1 MEPEFPFELQS
12 ETFKILSSNDDT
24 AMETLFSRLYNP
36 QQQQN
41 RSQALTF
48 LQCCKH
54 HHPDLLMIK
63 LFFLLTSSPEIPTR
77 TNAARA
83 LIFVQPNE
91 LWPKL
96 RPQAQS
102 RLQAHFINYLTEETS
117 VHVLRLASTI
127 LSQTVS
133 VIYKSQQHWNEIL
146 DFLLSSVNSNDE
158 KLREFSLLVFSSL
171 TNDCRLSLSNSLH
184 DRVRVLHSS
193 FLAGLTSRNPDVQVA
208 SFAAVVNLICLFSDN
223 QLFHELLRAMMVA
236 VFALLHGF
244 ERSYFKSA
252 FAELV
257 KLVSAEPVLLKP
269 YMSDMVLDALQIA
282 ENCSVTEE
290 TRRLAFELV
299 LAMAELKESEQVLA
313 SLPHEMV
320 VRLFI
325 VPMKT
330 LVLCVKENGNSNNDG
345 NHNGAYCGADRGTGD
360 EREKGA
366 DPQNEK
372 VDDAYEF
379 GIKCLKKLCVVFG
392 GTKVVTVTHELLKNY
407 YLDSTDW
414 KMRHA
419 GITLLTEI
427 AKEFSDEMVLED
439 KFLEEIVIR
448 ILKLFQDSHVQ
459 VRLAAF
465 TLMEMPIIF
474 VESAQIRYHHRF
486 VHAFSIALVSDGDN
500 KVKEQAASAMLYFLK
515 NTLPESLLLYQNV
528 DTVMNKMLSSIQD
541 KGNAKQRR
549 IVLSAFNLVAQSCHE
564 VAHKY
569 FANYLPI
576 LVDACGDKNS
586 EIKEEAARGI
596 RICAEFGTP
605 NFKPFIN
612 MILSEISILLKDRN
626 ASNSSKN
633 ATYDVA
639 VSALGRICEFHR
651 DSIDGS
657 TAVPVWLSFL
667 PLKDDLAEAKIMHEQ
682 LCLMVARLD
691 KDLLG
696 AGNQNLAKI
705 ITVFLDVIQKGDRLA
720 TAQTIDQMNSLLRQL
735 AANIPPNTFETI
747 LLSLNAQQRELLLP
761 FLSSF

>member
-1 MEPEFPFELQS
+1 MESEFPLELQS

-24 AMETLFSRLYNP
+24 SMETLFSHLYDP

-83 LIFVQPNE
+83 LVFVQPNE

-117 VHVLRLASTI
+117 IHVLRLASTI

-133 VIYKSQQHWNEIL
+133 VIYKSQRHWNEII
-146 DFLLSSVNSNDE
+146 DFLFSSVNSNDE

-171 TNDCRLSLSNSLH
+171 TNDCRISLLKSLN

-193 FLAGLTSRNPDVQVA
+193 FLASLTSRNPDVQVA

-257 KLVSAEPVLLKP
+257 KLVSAEPLLLKP

-282 ENCSVTEE
+282 ENCGVTEE

-320 VRLFI
+320 VRLFL
-325 VPMKT
+325 VPMKS
-330 LVLCVKENGNSNNDG
+330 LVLYVKEDGNDNSNCDG
-345 NHNGAYCGADRGTGD
+345 NGADCGADRGTED

-366 DPQNEK
+366 DPETEK

-379 GIKCLKKLCVVFG
+379 GIKCLKKLSVAFG
-392 GTKVVTVTHELLKNY
+392 GTKVVAVVHELLKNY

-427 AKEFSDEMVLED
+427 SKEFSDAMVLRE
-439 KFLEEIVIR
+439 KFLEETIIR

-465 TLMEMPIIF
+465 TLMDMPIIF
-474 VESAQIRYHHRF
+474 VQSAQILYHPRF
-486 VHAFSIALVSDGDN
+486 VYAFSIALSDGDN
-500 KVKEQAASAMLYFLK
+500 KVK
-515 NTLPESLLLYQNV
+515 
-528 DTVMNKMLSSIQD
+528 D

-576 LVDACGDKNS
+576 LLEACGDKNS
-586 EIKEEAARGI
+586 DIKEEAARGI
-596 RICAEFGTP
+596 RICAELGIP
-605 NFKPFIN
+605 NLKPFIN
-612 MILSEISILLKDRN
+612 MILSELSNLLKDRN
-626 ASNSSKN
+626 ALNSSEN
-633 ATYDVA
+633 ATCDVA

-651 DSIDGS
+651 DSIDGT
-657 TAVPVWLSFL
+657 TAIPAWLSFL

-705 ITVFLDVIQKGDRLA
+705 ITVFLEVIEKGDKLA
-720 TAQTIDQMNSLLRQL
+720 SKQTIDQMNSLLRQL
-735 AANIPPNTFETI
+735 AQNIPPNMFETI
-747 LLSLNAQQRELLLP
+747 LLSLSDQQRELLLP

>member
-1 MEPEFPFELQS
+1 MEPNFPLELQS
-12 ETFKILSSNDDT
+12 ESFKILSSNEET
-24 AMETLFSRLYNP
+24 AMETLFSHLYDP

-63 LFFLLTSSPEIPTR
+63 LFFLLTSSPETPTR
-77 TNAARA
+77 TNAART
-83 LIFVQPNE
+83 LLSVQPAE

-96 RPQAQS
+96 RPQAQT
-102 RLQAHFINYLTEETS
+102 RLLAHFINYLTEETS
-117 VHVLRLASTI
+117 IHVLRLASTI

-133 VIYKSQQHWNEIL
+133 VIYKSQQHWNDIIE
-146 DFLLSSVNSNDE
+146 FLYSSVNSNDE
-158 KLREFSLLVFSSL
+158 KLIEFSLLVFSSL
-171 TNDCRLSLSNSLH
+171 SNECRLSLSNSLN
-184 DRVRVLHSS
+184 DRVRVLHST
-193 FLAGLTSRNPDVQVA
+193 FLASLGSRNPDVQVA
-208 SFAAVVNLICLFSDN
+208 AFAAVVNLICLFSDN
-223 QLFHELLRAMMVA
+223 QLFHEVLRAMMVA
-236 VFALLHGF
+236 LFALLHGF

-282 ENCSVTEE
+282 ENCGVCEE

-299 LAMAELKESEQVLA
+299 LAMAELKESEPVLA

-330 LVLCVKENGNSNNDG
+330 LVLYVKEDGDDNGT
-345 NHNGAYCGADRGTGD
+345 DRGMGD
-360 EREKGA
+360 EKEKGA
-366 DPQNEK
+366 DPENEK
-372 VDDAYEF
+372 MDDAYEF
-379 GIKCLKKLCVVFG
+379 VTKCLKKLCVAFG
-392 GTKVVTVTHELLKNY
+392 GTKVVSVAHELLKNY

-414 KMRHA
+414 KMRQA
-419 GITLLTEI
+419 GITLLSEI
-427 AKEFSDEMVLED
+427 AKEFSDEMVLKD
-439 KFLEEIVIR
+439 NFLEEIVTR
-448 ILKLFQDSHVQ
+448 ILKLCQDSHVQ

-465 TLMEMPIIF
+465 TLMEMPMIF
-474 VESAQIRYHHRF
+474 VQAIQILYHHRF
-486 VHAFSIALVSDGDN
+486 VHAFSIALSDGDN

-515 NTLPESLLLYQNV
+515 NTLPESLSLYRNV
-528 DTVMNKMLSSIQD
+528 DTLMNKMLSLIQD

-549 IVLSAFNLVAQSCHE
+549 IVLSAFNIVAQRCHE

-576 LVDACGDKNS
+576 LLEACSDKNS

-596 RICAEFGTP
+596 RIYAEFGTP

-612 MILSEISILLKDRN
+612 MILSELSKLMKDRN
-626 ASNSSKN
+626 ASNSSEN
-633 ATYDVA
+633 ATCDVA

-657 TAVPVWLSFL
+657 TAVPAWLSFL
-667 PLKDDLAEAKIMHEQ
+667 PLKNDLDEAKIMHEQ

-696 AGNQNLAKI
+696 AGNQNLVKI
-705 ITVFLDVIQKGDRLA
+705 ITVFLEVIEKGDNLA
-720 TAQTIDQMNSLLRQL
+720 SEETINQINSLLRQL
-735 AANIPPNTFETI
+735 AQNIPPNTFETI
-747 LLSLNAQQRELLLP
+747 LLSLSAQQRDLLLP

>member
-1 MEPEFPFELQS
+1 MEPKFPLELQS
-12 ETFKILSSNDDT
+12 ETFRILSSNDDT
-24 AMETLFSRLYNP
+24 AMEILFSHLYDP
-36 QQQQN
+36 QQNQN
-41 RSQALTF
+41 QSQALTF

-83 LIFVQPNE
+83 LLSVQPAE

-117 VHVLRLASTI
+117 IHVLRLASTI

-133 VIYKSQQHWNEIL
+133 VIYKSQQHWNEII

-158 KLREFSLLVFSSL
+158 KLIEFSLLVFSSL
-171 TNDCRLSLSNSLH
+171 SNDCRLSLAKSLNG
-184 DRVRVLHSS
+184 RVRLLHSS
-193 FLAGLTSRNPDVQVA
+193 FLASLTSRNPTVQVA
-208 SFAAVVNLICLFSDN
+208 AFAAVVNLISLFSDN
-223 QLFHELLRAMMVA
+223 QLFHEVLRAMMVA

-244 ERSYFKSA
+244 ERSHFKSA

-282 ENCSVTEE
+282 ENCGVTEE

-299 LAMAELKESEQVLA
+299 LAMAELKESEQVMA
-313 SLPHEMV
+313 SLSHEMV

-330 LVLCVKENGNSNNDG
+330 LVLYVKDDGNGN
-345 NHNGAYCGADRGTGD
+345 GADCAADRKMED
-360 EREKGA
+360 PEK
-366 DPQNEK
+366 EK
-372 VDDAYEF
+372 VDGAYEF
-379 GIKCLKKLCVVFG
+379 GIKCLKKLCVAFG
-392 GTKVVTVTHELLKNY
+392 ETKVVGVVYELLTNY

-414 KMRHA
+414 KMRLA
-419 GITLLTEI
+419 GITLLSEI
-427 AKEFSDEMVLED
+427 AKDFSDEMVMKD
-439 KFLEEIVIR
+439 NFLEEIVFR

-474 VESAQIRYHHRF
+474 VQTAQLLYHHRF
-486 VHAFSIALVSDGDN
+486 VHAFSAALGSDGDN

-515 NTLPESLLLYQNV
+515 NTLPESLLLYQNA
-528 DTVMNKMLSSIQD
+528 DNLMNKMLSSIQD

-549 IVLSAFNLVAQSCHE
+549 IVLSAFNIVSQRCHE

-576 LVDACGDKNS
+576 LLEACTDKNS

-612 MILSEISILLKDRN
+612 MILSALSNLLKDRN
-626 ASNSSKN
+626 ASNSEN
-633 ATYDVA
+633 ATSDVA

-651 DSIDGS
+651 DSIDVT
-657 TAVPVWLSFL
+657 TAVPAWLSFL

-682 LCLMVARLD
+682 LCSMVARLD
-691 KDLLG
+691 TALLG
-696 AGNQNLAKI
+696 AGNQNLTKI
-705 ITVFLDVIQKGDRLA
+705 IAVFLEVIEKGDKLA
-720 TAQTIDQMNSLLRQL
+720 TEETITQMKSLLRQL
-735 AANIPPNTFETI
+735 AQNIPSNTFETI
-747 LLSLNAQQRELLLP
+747 LLSLSAQQRELLLP